1 MIPKPFPFPIEIG
14 VDICRTARIAS
25 LLRQERTRNRWAQRV
40 FTRLE
45 WPALV
50 RRFQRV
56 DRADGET
63 YSQAQNRQQQLKHA
77 REGSGESTRYPEQD
91 IWMLPKLST
100 LTFILENQEAYW
112 SAIGDDRSRLGI
124 LARHLAGRLG
134 SPRDMINVIILV

>member
-1 MIPKPFPFPIEIG
+1 MIPKPFPFPIEVG

-63 YSQAQNRQQQLKHA
+63 YKQAQKRQQQLRYA
-77 REGSGESTRYPEQD
+77 RQEAKEGMGIMEQD
-91 IWMLPKLST
+91 IWMLPKLSF
-100 LTFILENQEAYW
+100 LTSILDNQEAYW

-124 LARHLAGRLG
+124 LARHLAGRLET
-134 SPRDMINVIILV
+134 PHDMISIGASV

>member
-1 MIPKPFPFPIEIG
+1 MIPKPFPFPIEVG

-25 LLRQERTRNRWAQRV
+25 LLRQEKTRNRWAQRV

-56 DRADGET
+56 GRADGET
-63 YSQAQNRQQQLKHA
+63 HSQAQNRQQQLKDA
-77 REGSGESTRYPEQD
+77 RQQPEEGMGNMEQN

-100 LTFILENQEAYW
+100 LSSILENEEAYW

-124 LARHLAGRLG
+124 LARHLAGRLET
-134 SPRDMINVIILV
+134 PRNMIIIALF

>member
-25 LLRQERTRNRWAQRV
+25 LLRLDRIRNRWAQRV

-63 YSQAQNRQQQLKHA
+63 YSQAQNRQQQLKYA
-77 REGSGESTRYPEQD
+77 REGSGEGIGHSEQD

-100 LTFILENQEAYW
+100 LTSILENQEAYW

-124 LARHLAGRLG
+124 LARHLAGRLE
-134 SPRDMINVIILV
+134 SPQDMINIIALL

>member
-1 MIPKPFPFPIEIG
+1 MIPKPFPFPIEVG
-14 VDICRTARIAS
+14 VDICRTVRIAS

-63 YSQAQNRQQQLKHA
+63 YSQAQNRQQQLKDA
-77 REGSGESTRYPEQD
+77 RQEPEEGMGDMEQN

-100 LTFILENQEAYW
+100 LTSVLENEEAYW

-124 LARHLAGRLG
+124 LARHLAGRLET
-134 SPRDMINVIILV
+134 PRNMINIAFF

>member
-1 MIPKPFPFPIEIG
+1 MIPKPFPFPIEVG

-25 LLRQERTRNRWAQRV
+25 LLRQERTRNRWAQRI

-63 YSQAQNRQQQLKHA
+63 HSQAQKRQQQLRYA
-77 REGSGESTRYPEQD
+77 RQEAKEGMGDVEQD

-100 LTFILENQEAYW
+100 LTSILDNQEVYR

-124 LARHLAGRLG
+124 LARHLAGRFEI
-134 SPRDMINVIILV
+134 PHDMICIGAPV

>member
-1 MIPKPFPFPIEIG
+1 MIPKPFPFPIEVG

-45 WPALV
+45 WSALV

-63 YSQAQNRQQQLKHA
+63 YSQAQARQQQLKYA
-77 REGSGESTRYPEQD
+77 RQEPEEGMGDPQQD
-91 IWMLPKLST
+91 IWMLPKLSS
-100 LTFILENQEAYW
+100 LTSILEDQDAYW

-124 LARHLAGRLG
+124 LARHLAGR
-134 SPRDMINVIILV
+134 SETPRNTISVNFV

>member
-50 RRFQRV
+50 RRFQRL

-63 YSQAQNRQQQLKHA
+63 YSQAQSRQQQLKHA
-77 REGSGESTRYPEQD
+77 REGSGEGIGYPEQD
-91 IWMLPKLST
+91 MWMLPKLST
-100 LTFILENQEAYW
+100 LTSILEHQEAYW
-112 SAIGDDRSRLGI
+112 SAVGDDRSRLGI
-124 LARHLAGRLG
+124 LTRHLAGRLE
-134 SPRDMINVIILV
+134 SPCDMTSIIALV

>member
-1 MIPKPFPFPIEIG
+1 MIPKPFPFPIEVG

-77 REGSGESTRYPEQD
+77 RQGSGEDIGDMEQD

-100 LTFILENQEAYW
+100 LKSIFENQEAYW
-112 SAIGDDRSRLGI
+112 SVIGDDRSRLGI
-124 LARHLAGRLG
+124 LARHLAGRLEN
-134 SPRDMINVIILV
+134 PRGTIHIIALV